1 MAGPA
6 AHPPTDLPVVFRPRM
21 LRTVGLILAPLVTAA
36 FIAASIAFS
45 IIEWKGWRPAVDS
58 VWMIGLGIAL
68 SLAILRFALIV
79 ARADED
85 GLFVR
90 NIVLTRRYEWSQI
103 VGVSY
108 SEPLGDSW
116 ANLSLS
122 DGTTAAVM
130 AIQAADGPRAAEAA
144 NRLRILVDEHTPTG
158 GTP

>member
-1 MAGPA
+1 MSDPA
-6 AHPPTDLPVVFRPRM
+6 RGESLPVVFRPRM

-36 FIAASIAFS
+36 FIAASIAFT

-58 VWMIGLGIAL
+58 VWMIGLGVAL

-130 AIQAADGPRAAEAA
+130 AIQAADGPRAADAA

>member
-1 MAGPA
+1 
-6 AHPPTDLPVVFRPRM
+6 M

-36 FIAASIAFS
+36 FIAASIAFT

>member
-1 MAGPA
+1 
-6 AHPPTDLPVVFRPRM
+6 M

-36 FIAASIAFS
+36 FIAASIAFTV
-45 IIEWKGWRPAVDS
+45 IEWRGWRPAVDS

-68 SLAILRFALIV
+68 SLAILRFASIV

-90 NIVLTRRYEWSQI
+90 NIVLSKRYEWSQI
-103 VGVSY
+103 VSVSY
-108 SEPLGDSW
+108 SELLGDSW

-130 AIQAADGPRAAEAA
+130 AIQAAGGPRAAEAA

>member
-1 MAGPA
+1 
-6 AHPPTDLPVVFRPRM
+6 M

-36 FIAASIAFS
+36 FIAASIAFT

-58 VWMIGLGIAL
+58 VWMIGLGVAL

>member
-1 MAGPA
+1 MSDPA
-6 AHPPTDLPVVFRPRM
+6 RGEPLPVVFRPRM

-36 FIAASIAFS
+36 FIAASIAFT

-58 VWMIGLGIAL
+58 VWMIGLGVAL
-68 SLAILRFALIV
+68 SLA
-79 ARADED
+79 D

>member
-1 MAGPA
+1 
-6 AHPPTDLPVVFRPRM
+6 
-21 LRTVGLILAPLVTAA
+21 
-36 FIAASIAFS
+36 
-45 IIEWKGWRPAVDS
+45 
-58 VWMIGLGIAL
+58 MIGLGIAL

>member
-1 MAGPA
+1 MSDPA

-36 FIAASIAFS
+36 FIAASIAFTV
-45 IIEWKGWRPAVDS
+45 IEWRSWRAGADS
-58 VWMIGLGIAL
+58 VWMIGLGLLL
-68 SLAILRFALIV
+68 SAIILRFAFIV

-90 NIVLTRRYEWSQI
+90 NILLTRRYAWSQI

-116 ANLSLS
+116 ATLSLS

-130 AIQAADGPRAAEAA
+130 AIQAADGPRAAAA
-144 NRLRILVDEHTPTG
+144 ADHLRILVDEHTPSG